1 MKVIELYSRRA
12 HIALAC
18 KWRFPRTEIRG
29 NFLAFHSKNLIHFRR
44 ELVNQTSWVFSRR
57 YFELTHEVDASLPQC
72 ALAEDSDKPPEKE
85 SPRAFQCS
93 KNHPTLLQ
101 KSSRMSWYRQRVRVW
116 AGKFTS
122 INSWFLF
129 VLWGWA
135 KSCSNII
142 CWLLLKSFR
151 LWIGNPFDFCRFSI
165 SGEMSWGKIWYQNV
179 LGNDLFQDLSLIN
192 FPVDIAFEMYQ
203 GSGSKRAVTKP
214 NHPFPRKLVTLHS
227 FDVIFA
233 PSTDSVVLRV
243 EIPINCPNFFIC
255 D

>member
-29 NFLAFHSKNLIHFRR
+29 NFLPFQSKNLIHFRR
-44 ELVNQTSWVFSRR
+44 ELVNQLRECFRVGISNW
-57 YFELTHEVDASLPQC
+57 LTKSTHHSLNVLWPRIPIN
-72 ALAEDSDKPPEKE
+72 LLRKNRPEPFNAPKII
-85 SPRAFQCS
+85 PLCS
-93 KNHPTLLQ
+93 K
-101 KSSRMSWYRQRVRVW
+101 KSSWMSWYRQRVGVW

-151 LWIGNPFDFCRFSI
+151 LWIGNPFDFFRFSI
-165 SGEMSWGKIWYQNV
+165 SGEMSRGKIWYQNV
-179 LGNDLFQDLSLIN
+179 LGNDLFQDLSPIN